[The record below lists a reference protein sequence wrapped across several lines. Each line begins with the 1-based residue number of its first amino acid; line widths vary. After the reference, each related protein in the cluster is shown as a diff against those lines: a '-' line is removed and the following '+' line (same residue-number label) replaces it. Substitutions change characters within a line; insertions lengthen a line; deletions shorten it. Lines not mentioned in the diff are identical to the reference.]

1 MIPLSLPNISGNELK
16 YVKECLE
23 TGWISTA
30 GSYVDKFE
38 NSFAEFVGVKNAVS
52 TMNGTSALHLALKVL
67 GVGYD
72 DLVIMPNITFVA
84 SANSISYLGAKPLLI
99 DIDENSWQMDLEL
112 LEDYLKNNCSFDSRK
127 RVIDQKTQKN
137 VAAIMIVHVQ
147 GNICNMN
154 RLREIADRYNLP
166 LIEDAAEA
174 LGSKYHN
181 SYAGTLGDVGCYSF
195 NGNKIMS
202 TGGGGMVVGKS
213 AKIMKKI
220 KHLSTTAK
228 TDPLRYF
235 HDEIGYN
242 YRLVNVLSAI
252 GVAQLEQLQSFIDRK
267 IEISKFY
274 RENLKGIGDINFQM
288 IEKDIVSNE
297 WLFTITT
304 KKMEELL
311 DFLNNN
317 GVMSR
322 PFWIPMN
329 ELPMYKD
336 CIYISKSNKS
346 KKVHSRALSIPCST
360 GITDIELHDVVKKIR
375 SFFKI
380 ASK

>member
-38 NSFAEFVGVKNAVS
+38 NNFAEFVGAKNAVS
-52 TMNGTSALHLALKVL
+52 TMNGTSALHLALKAL

-72 DLVIMPNITFVA
+72 DFVIMPNITFVA
-84 SANSISYLGAKPLLI
+84 SANAISYLGAKPILI

-112 LEDYLKNNCSFDSRK
+112 LEDYLKNNCSFDNK
-127 RVIDQKTQKN
+127 MRVIDQKTQKN

-147 GNICNMN
+147 GNICDMN
-154 RLREIADRYNLP
+154 RLREIANKYNLP

-181 SYAGTLGDVGCYSF
+181 SYAGTLSDVGCYSF
-195 NGNKIMS
+195 NGNKIIS

-213 AKIMKKI
+213 KKIMKKI

-228 TDPLRYF
+228 TDALRYF
-235 HDEIGYN
+235 HDEVGYN

-252 GVAQLEQLQSFIDRK
+252 GVAQLEQLQSFIDKK

-274 RENLKGIGDINFQM
+274 RENLKGIGDINFQT

-304 KKMEELL
+304 KKMEQLL

-346 KKVHSRALSIPCST
+346 NKVHSRALSIPCSS
-360 GITDIELHDVVKKIR
+360 GITDKELHEVVKKIK
-375 SFFKI
+375 SFFKT